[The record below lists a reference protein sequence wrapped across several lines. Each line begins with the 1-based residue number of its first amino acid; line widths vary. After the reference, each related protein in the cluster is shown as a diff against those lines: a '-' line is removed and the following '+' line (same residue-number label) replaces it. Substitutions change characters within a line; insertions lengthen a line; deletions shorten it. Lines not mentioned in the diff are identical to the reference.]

1 MTMLRKLKTAIIN
14 PKKLVLWTLNRC
26 AKLLP
31 DKLYLKLKFR
41 LHMNKWMD
49 FDNPQTFNE
58 KLQWL
63 KLNDRNPLYVSM
75 VDKVDAKKYV
85 ASIIGEEH
93 IIPTLGVY
101 NSFDEIDFDKLPNQ
115 FVLKCSHDS
124 GGVIICKDKSQLD
137 MDNARKVLS
146 NGLKRNYYYQ
156 TREWPYKNV
165 KPRIIAEQ
173 FMVDES
179 GIELKDYKYYCFDGK
194 VKMMFVATGRPYDTR
209 FDFFDTNFNHLPVKQ
224 GYDWADKPISK
235 PLGFDEMISLAEK
248 LSKNIPHV
256 RIDFYDINGQIY
268 FGEMT
273 FFDSSGWTPL
283 EPVEW
288 DYKMGSWINLPKQ

>member
-1 MTMLRKLKTAIIN
+1 MSMLRKLKAAIIN

-101 NSFDEIDFDKLPNQ
+101 NSFEEIDFDKLPNQ

>member
-1 MTMLRKLKTAIIN
+1 MSMLRKLKAAIIN

-75 VDKVDAKKYV
+75 VDKVDTKKYV

-101 NSFDEIDFDKLPNQ
+101 NSFEEIDFDKLPNQ

>member
-1 MTMLRKLKTAIIN
+1 MSMLRKLKAAIIN

-101 NSFDEIDFDKLPNQ
+101 NSFEEIDFDKLPNQ

-248 LSKNIPHV
+248 SH
-256 RIDFYDINGQIY
+256 DG
-268 FGEMT
+268 
-273 FFDSSGWTPL
+273 SSASHKGNWHR
-283 EPVEW
+283 V
-288 DYKMGSWINLPKQ
+288 YIISC

>member
-1 MTMLRKLKTAIIN
+1 MSMLRKLKAAIIN

-101 NSFDEIDFDKLPNQ
+101 NSFEEIDFDKLPNQ

-137 MDNARKVLS
+137 MDNARRVLS

>member
-1 MTMLRKLKTAIIN
+1 MSMLRKLKAAIIN

-101 NSFDEIDFDKLPNQ
+101 NSFEEIDFDKLPNQ

-209 FDFFDTNFNHLPVKQ
+209 FDFFDTNFKHLPVKQ

-288 DYKMGSWINLPKQ
+288 DYKMGSWINSPKQ

>member
-1 MTMLRKLKTAIIN
+1 MSMLRKLKAAIIN

-41 LHMNKWMD
+41 LHMNKWID

-101 NSFDEIDFDKLPNQ
+101 NSFEEIDFDKLPNQ

>member
-1 MTMLRKLKTAIIN
+1 MTMLRKLKAAIIN

>member
-1 MTMLRKLKTAIIN
+1 MSMLRKLKAAIIN

-101 NSFDEIDFDKLPNQ
+101 NSFEEIDFDKLPNQ

-209 FDFFDTNFNHLPVKQ
+209 FDFFGTNFNHLPVKQ

>member
-101 NSFDEIDFDKLPNQ
+101 NSFEEIDFDKLPNQ

>member
-1 MTMLRKLKTAIIN
+1 MSMLRKLKAAIIN

-101 NSFDEIDFDKLPNQ
+101 NSFEEIDFDKLPNQ

-165 KPRIIAEQ
+165 KPRIIAEL

>member
-1 MTMLRKLKTAIIN
+1 MGLFRKIKAAITN
-14 PKKLVLWTLNRC
+14 PKKLFLWALNRC
-26 AKLLP
+26 AKLFP
-31 DKLYLKLKFR
+31 DRLYLKLKFR
-41 LHMNKWMD
+41 LHMDKWMD

-63 KLNDRNPLYVSM
+63 KLNDRKPLYVSM
-75 VDKVDAKKYV
+75 VDKIDAKKYV

-101 NSFDEIDFDKLPNQ
+101 DSFDEIDFDKLPNQ

-137 MDNARKVLS
+137 ADKARKVLS
-146 NGLKRNYYYQ
+146 KGLKRNYYYQ

-194 VKMMFVATGRPYDTR
+194 VKMMFVATGRPHDTR
-209 FDFFDTNFNHLPVKQ
+209 FDFFDTDFNHLPVKQ
-224 GYDWADKPISK
+224 GYDWADKPIAK
-235 PLGFDEMISLAEK
+235 PLGFDEMIALAEK
-248 LSKNIPHV
+248 LSQNIPHV
-256 RIDFYDINGQIY
+256 RVDFYDINGQIY

-288 DYKMGSWINLPKQ
+288 DYKMGSWINLPNQ